1 MKKTLFTIILIATI
15 VIQTVNAQPFPTQI
29 GAMQTAHT
37 LGKGGYITS
46 IEVNQYKKENISET
60 KQEVIIGN
68 FEELHILELKA
79 NVKLVPIRLTYG
91 VGDHLD
97 LILGGT
103 LASGKAQKIV
113 KDFYNT
119 GDMHRDQR
127 AYNQPVFETIIGMKY
142 NIKPDAGD
150 GLPIISVGTEFQ
162 TGYTIDHTIDKKFS
176 DTSPANGTS
185 FLGIIPYMAITQK
198 VMSDFHMHAIIGS
211 HFFSSLNSFW
221 QIGGEFQLNEKIWA
235 LGNYSNRIITNG
247 IEIKRP
253 TGFGL
258 RYNLSDQA
266 ALSVNFT
273 TAPGIQFNLMFG
285 GLGKRTPTPKVPE
298 EDDFDLPF

>member
-1 MKKTLFTIILIATI
+1 M
-15 VIQTVNAQPFPTQI
+15 
-29 GAMQTAHT
+29 
-37 LGKGGYITS
+37 
-46 IEVNQYKKENISET
+46 
-60 KQEVIIGN
+60 
-68 FEELHILELKA
+68 
-79 NVKLVPIRLTYG
+79 LV
-91 VGDHLD
+91 
-97 LILGGT
+97 
-103 LASGKAQKIV
+103 
-113 KDFYNT
+113 
-119 GDMHRDQR
+119 
-127 AYNQPVFETIIGMKY
+127 
-142 NIKPDAGD
+142 
-150 GLPIISVGTEFQ
+150 FQ
-162 TGYTIDHTIDKKFS
+162 
-176 DTSPANGTS
+176 
-185 FLGIIPYMAITQK
+185 
-198 VMSDFHMHAIIGS
+198 MHAIIGF

-258 RYNLSDQA
+258 RYNLSGQA